1 MVTAPM
7 QRLNDAFRIWRR
19 FCKHKFAVAGLVV
32 IGLLIICAVF
42 APLIAPENPYAIGN
56 DFSAAPGKEH
66 ILGTDQIGRDVLSR
80 LIYGSRVSVSV
91 GVGAVLIA
99 TVLGILL
106 GLESGYFGGF
116 MDMLIMRIA
125 DVFLSFPTMI
135 LLMVISS
142 IVGPGLDRIIVMMGI
157 LGWPGVARLVRSNV
171 LSIKQLDYTKS
182 AVALGFKNQRILF
195 LHILPNAM
203 GPILVNATF
212 GVARAIL
219 VESSLSFLGMGI
231 NPPMPTW
238 GNMLTDA
245 QSLTTLTA
253 RPWLWVPPGMMILLS
268 VLSFNFVGDGLR
280 DALDPNK

>member
-1 MVTAPM
+1 MNIW
-7 QRLNDAFRIWRR
+7 QRFIRHR
-19 FCKHKFAVAGLVV
+19 FAAAGLGV
-32 IGLLIICAVF
+32 IGMLIMCAVF
-42 APLIAPENPYAIGN
+42 APLLAPMDPYVIGG
-56 DFSAAPGKEH
+56 DFGAAPDGKH
-66 ILGTDQIGRDVLSR
+66 LLGTDSIGRDVLSR

-91 GVGAVLIA
+91 GVGTVLIA
-99 TVLGILL
+99 TILGILL
-106 GLESGYFGGF
+106 GLQSGYFGGF
-116 MDMLIMRIA
+116 IDMIIMRIA

-142 IVGPGLDRIIVMMGI
+142 IAGPGLDKMIIIMGL

-182 AVALGFKNQRILF
+182 AIALGFKNQRILF
-195 LHILPNAM
+195 FHILPNAM

-219 VESSLSFLGMGI
+219 VESSLSFLGLGV
-231 NPPMPTW
+231 NPPTATW

-245 QSLTTLTA
+245 QSLTTLTSK
-253 RPWLWVPPGMMILLS
+253 PWLWVPPGGMILLS
-268 VLSFNFVGDGLR
+268 VLAFNFVGDGLR

>member
-1 MVTAPM
+1 MPTPT
-7 QRLNDAFRIWRR
+7 LHEGKRIWRR
-19 FCKHKFAVAGLVV
+19 FRRHKFAAAGLWV
-32 IGLLIICAVF
+32 IGLLIICALGSPLF
-42 APLIAPENPYAIGN
+42 APQDPYAIGTE
-56 DFSAAPGKEH
+56 FSAPPTREH
-66 ILGTDQIGRDVLSR
+66 LFGTDAIGRDVLSR

-91 GVGAVLIA
+91 GIGTVIIA
-99 TVLGILL
+99 TLLGILL
-106 GLESGYFGGF
+106 GLESGYFGGAV
-116 MDMLIMRIA
+116 DMVIMRIA

-142 IVGPGLDRIIVMMGI
+142 IVGPGLDKMIIVMGV

-182 AVALGFKNQRILF
+182 AIALGFRNQRILF
-195 LHILPNAM
+195 FHILPNAM

-219 VESSLSFLGMGI
+219 VESALSFLGMGV
-231 NPPMPTW
+231 NPPTATW

-245 QSLTTLTA
+245 QSLTTLTG
-253 RPWLWVPPGMMILLS
+253 RPWLWVPPGVMILLS

>member
-1 MVTAPM
+1 M
-7 QRLNDAFRIWRR
+7 QTQRIHSAFRIWRR
-19 FCKHKFAVAGLVV
+19 FCRHKFAAAGLGV
-32 IGLLIICAVF
+32 IAALIIAAVF
-42 APLIAPENPYAIGN
+42 APVFAPHDPYAIGAE
-56 DFSAAPGKEH
+56 FSAPPDEDH
-66 ILGTDQIGRDVLSR
+66 PLGTDSIGRDVASR

-91 GVGAVLIA
+91 GVGTVIIA
-99 TVLGILL
+99 TLLGILL
-106 GLESGYFGGF
+106 GLQSGYFGGF
-116 MDMLIMRIA
+116 IDMIIMRIA

-142 IVGPGLDRIIVMMGI
+142 IVGPGLNSMIVIMGV

-182 AVALGFKNQRILF
+182 AIALGFKHQRILF
-195 LHILPNAM
+195 FHILPNAM

-219 VESSLSFLGMGI
+219 LESSLSFLGMGV
-231 NPPMPTW
+231 NPPTPTW
-238 GNMLTDA
+238 GNMLADA

-253 RPWLWVPPGMMILLS
+253 RPWLWVPPGVMILLS
-268 VLSFNFVGDGLR
+268 VLAFNFVGDGLR